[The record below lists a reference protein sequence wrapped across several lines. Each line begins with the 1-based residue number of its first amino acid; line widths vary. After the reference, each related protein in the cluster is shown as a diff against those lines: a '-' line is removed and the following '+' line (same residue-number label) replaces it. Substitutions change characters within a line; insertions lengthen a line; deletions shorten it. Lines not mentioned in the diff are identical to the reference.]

1 MTWTPVAPRPVFCV
15 IEADHRDV
23 ALADAVCAGSFTHVG
38 ITVDLGPEPD
48 WVGAPLPEDE
58 EWRIEWTKF
67 PWALDLAH
75 AFGRTGDERYLR
87 AWACLVTSFIRDVE
101 IGTGVDSSDVMA
113 RRVQNWIYSWS
124 AFAEAP
130 AFPGLP
136 ADVESALLDGLGEH
150 VAHIRDNL
158 TAERNHRTLELYA
171 LLVTALAL
179 PDLDADGELLALAT
193 AELHANLLS
202 DVRADGV
209 HREHSTHYHLIA
221 LRSFVG
227 ARVNADRFGVD
238 LPAGYDERLHRACDF
253 GLHCRRPDGNIP
265 ALSDSD
271 TGDYAALLELAA
283 GVLERP
289 DLRWGATRGRHGRP
303 PEQRNVSFPVG
314 GFHVQRSGWG
324 ERGTAFADERFLIFD
339 CGALGD
345 GGHGHLD
352 LLNVEIAAG
361 GRSLVMDP
369 GRYTYAE
376 GEPNWRHWFKGT
388 AAHNTVVV
396 DGLDQAP
403 YRRGKPRKGTH
414 PTARLLERRS
424 APGLDVIHGEATS
437 TCYDAVH
444 TRRVVFVDD
453 RYWVIEDALCGD
465 TPHRYDLRWHLA
477 PEAEG
482 RVAVAR
488 RDGATVVRAPGVALV
503 LAGDRVPEL
512 EAGWIAPEYG
522 IKHAAPVVSVV
533 AEGMADATFVTVVL
547 PLADGERAPEVRVT
561 EAEGTIVEVEG
572 DGFTDTVT
580 WPETGAPLDVGPL
593 RIAAS
598 AGLVRRDGEGREVA
612 CAAGVG
618 GAPLWAHWTEATGMT
633 LGREGDL

>member
-1 MTWTPVAPRPVFCV
+1 MTWAPVAPRPVFCV
-15 IEADHRDV
+15 IEGEHGDV
-23 ALADAVCAGSFTHVG
+23 ALADAVCAGRFTHVG
-38 ITVDLGPEPD
+38 ITLELGTDPD
-48 WVGAPLPEDE
+48 WVHAPLPEDE

-75 AFGRTGDERYLR
+75 AFTWTGEERYLR
-87 AWACLVTSFIRDVE
+87 AWERLVTSFIRDVE
-101 IGTGVDSSDVMA
+101 IGAGVDSSDVIA
-113 RRVQNWIYSWS
+113 RRVQNWIYAWS
-124 AFAEAP
+124 AFAEAR
-130 AFPGLP
+130 AFPGLSGG
-136 ADVESALLDGLGEH
+136 VEDALLTSLRAQ
-150 VAHIRDNL
+150 VRHIRDNL

-171 LLVTALAL
+171 LLIAALAL
-179 PDLDADGELLALAT
+179 PDLDDGGDLLALAT
-193 AELHANLLS
+193 SELHANLLS

-227 ARVNADRFGVD
+227 ARVNADRFGIE
-238 LPAGYDERLHRACDF
+238 LPRGYDERLSRACDF
-253 GLHCRRPDGNIP
+253 ALHCMRPDGSIP
-265 ALSDSD
+265 AVSDSD
-271 TGDYAALLELAA
+271 TGDYAELLELA
-283 GVLERP
+283 GVVLERP
-289 DLRWGATRGRHGRP
+289 DLRWAATRGRHGAP
-303 PEQRNVSFPVG
+303 PAWRNVSFPAG

-324 ERGTAFADERFLIFD
+324 ERGTPFPDERFLIFD

-361 GRSLVMDP
+361 GRPLVMDP

-376 GEPNWRHWFKGT
+376 SEPNWRRWFKGT

-403 YRRGKPRKGTH
+403 YRRGKPRKGTE
-414 PTARLLERRS
+414 PTARLIERRS

-444 TRRVVFVDD
+444 ARRVLFIDD

-465 TPHRYDLRWHLA
+465 VPHRYDLRFHLA

-488 RDGATVVRAPGVALV
+488 RDGAAVVRAPGLALV
-503 LAGDRVPEL
+503 LAGDRVPEV
-512 EAGWIAPEYG
+512 EAGWIAPDYG
-522 IKHAAPVVSVV
+522 VKHPAPVVSVV

-547 PLADGERAPEVRVT
+547 PLADGERAPDVRLT
-561 EAEGTIVEVEG
+561 EAEGTVVEVEG
-572 DGFTDTVT
+572 DGFTDTIT

-598 AGLVRRDGEGREVA
+598 AGLVRRDRDGREVA

-633 LGREGDL
+633 LGREEDL